1 MYYNSEENKN
11 NIHPIKIG
19 SVVVF
24 RDTAG
29 LRFDLIKDS
38 RLLRQYD
45 ILGIVD
51 NDNNWWFDQRSVLEY
66 WYK

>member
-51 NDNNWWFDQRSVLEY
+51 NDNN
-66 WYK
+66 